1 MAIYLEL
8 MPTDPGELL
17 RRARARHKVKQSE
30 LARRVGTTQ
39 SVISDY
45 ERGARSPTVAYLAE
59 MLAALG
65 EDLQLSTKTG
75 RPDREPTGNILYDP
89 LPPLDKK

>member
-1 MAIYLEL
+1 M
-8 MPTDPGELL
+8 
-17 RRARARHKVKQSE
+17 KQSE

-45 ERGARSPTVAYLAE
+45 ERGARSPTVEYLGE

-65 EDLQLSTKTG
+65 EELHLEAK
-75 RPDREPTGNILYDP
+75 PKKEPPSGKRGNILYDP
-89 LPPLDKK
+89 L

>member
-1 MAIYLEL
+1 
-8 MPTDPGELL
+8 MPTDPGSIL
-17 RRARARHKVKQSE
+17 RAARARHQVKQSE

-45 ERGARSPTVAYLAE
+45 ERGERSPTVEYLDE

-65 EDLQLSTKTG
+65 EELQLST
-75 RPDREPTGNILYDP
+75 RPKRSASTKTGNILYDP
-89 LPPLDKK
+89 RPPLED